1 VSNRDRDRLL
11 VKHLLGEASPEEGEK
26 IAQWIGAHPSHR
38 QYAEAF
44 RRIWVESRRLAPAE
58 PVDPTVAWERFLE
71 SGKLGGRV
79 VGTRPAETRM
89 LDARFAGG
97 RAAAPVAKRWS
108 AIAAVLILLAA
119 GSYTWWKLDVQTI
132 PLAWQSGTAIRI
144 DTLPDGSRVTLNK
157 FSSLRLSGDK
167 TSRAVRLSGEAFFE
181 VAHDAR
187 RPFTVQVNEVTIRDE
202 GTGFNVRSTD
212 STTEI
217 IVETG
222 AVLVSA
228 GSGTTAGAGTAMG
241 SGTMTGL
248 GGAGAVK
255 VSAGE
260 KVLVTAGSGTG
271 KVAAGSGAVKANAG
285 EGTITKTPVSNR
297 LYQYYRTKRFLC
309 RNTPLSE
316 LITVLNEAYGT
327 HIVVQ
332 KEEINRLQMTAT
344 FDDEDLDSILTV
356 ITKTFGLN
364 IQKKGGSIL
373 LKQP

>member
-1 VSNRDRDRLL
+1 MRVREVSNRDRDRLL

-26 IAQWIGAHPSHR
+26 IEQWIGADPSHG

-58 PVDPTVAWERFLE
+58 PVDPTAAWERFLE
-71 SGKLGGRV
+71 SGKL
-79 VGTRPAETRM
+79 
-89 LDARFAGG
+89 GG

-132 PLAWQSGTAIRI
+132 PLAWQSGPAIRI

-157 FSSLRLSGDK
+157 FSSLRLSEDK

-181 VAHDAR
+181 VAHDAH

-222 AVLVSA
+222 AVLVSV
-228 GSGTTAGAGTAMG
+228 GSGTTAG
-241 SGTMTGL
+241 
-248 GGAGAVK
+248 
-255 VSAGE
+255 
-260 KVLVTAGSGTG
+260 
-271 KVAAGSGAVKANAG
+271 SGAVKIGRAH
-285 EGTITKTPVSNR
+285 V
-297 LYQYYRTKRFLC
+297 
-309 RNTPLSE
+309 
-316 LITVLNEAYGT
+316 
-327 HIVVQ
+327 
-332 KEEINRLQMTAT
+332 
-344 FDDEDLDSILTV
+344 
-356 ITKTFGLN
+356 
-364 IQKKGGSIL
+364 
-373 LKQP
+373 

>member
-1 VSNRDRDRLL
+1 MRVREVSNRDRDRLL

-26 IAQWIGAHPSHR
+26 IEQWIGADPSHR

-44 RRIWVESRRLAPAE
+44 RRIWVESRRLAPTE
-58 PVDPTVAWERFLE
+58 PVDPTAAWERFLE
-71 SGKLGGRV
+71 SGKLGGRM
-79 VGTRPAETRM
+79 VGTRPAETCM
-89 LDARFAGG
+89 LDARFVGG
-97 RAAAPVAKRWS
+97 RVAAPVTKRWS

-119 GSYTWWKLDVQTI
+119 GSYMWWKLDVQTI
-132 PLAWQSGTAIRI
+132 PLAWQSGPAIRI

-167 TSRAVRLSGEAFFE
+167 TSVAVRLSGEAFFE

-222 AVLVSA
+222 AVLVSVGSGTTM
-228 GSGTTAGAGTAMG
+228 GSGTTAG
-241 SGTMTGL
+241 S
-248 GGAGAVK
+248 GAVK

-260 KVLVTAGSGTG
+260 KVLVTAGSG
-271 KVAAGSGAVKANAG
+271 AVKATAG

-332 KEEINRLQMTAT
+332 KEEMNQLQMTAT
-344 FDDEDLDSILTV
+344 FDNEGLDSILAV
-356 ITKTFGLN
+356 ITRTFGLS
-364 IQKKGGSIL
+364 IQKKGGSII